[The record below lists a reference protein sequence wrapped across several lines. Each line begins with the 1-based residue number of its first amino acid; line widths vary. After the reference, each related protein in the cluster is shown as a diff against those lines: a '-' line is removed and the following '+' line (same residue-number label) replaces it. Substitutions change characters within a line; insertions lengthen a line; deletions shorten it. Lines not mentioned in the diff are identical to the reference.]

1 MERGEKQSIFD
12 EETSIKPD
20 KYTKWADEFIS
31 AMDNGHWTVDNFK
44 FSSDVQDFKVNLVE
58 KERELLSRTIPT
70 IGNVECKVKLWWINM
85 GRTLN
90 RRSMIDLGI
99 AMGNTERIHAKAYE
113 RLMTVLGLE
122 EVFDEVMKLPLIK
135 GREAYLGKYAHKY
148 YKDSKKQ
155 FVYAMILFTLFVENV
170 SLFSQFYII
179 LWFGRFKNVLK
190 DTTQQVMYTK
200 NEELIH
206 SRVGIKIINTIRE
219 EHPELFDEEMK
230 EKVLYEVNQSFKWES
245 DIIDWLLGDY
255 EGKRLSRPILK
266 EYVKSQLNE
275 SIQEIGFG
283 KVFDIDPELARD
295 FEWMNEEVHGNNVT
309 DFFHQRPVDY
319 SKGNKAVDLDDLI

>member
-1 MERGEKQSIFD
+1 MEQEARTIFD

-20 KYTKWADEFIS
+20 KYTAWADEFIK
-31 AMDNGHWTVDNFK
+31 AMDDGHWTVDNFK
-44 FSSDVQDFKVNLVE
+44 FSSDIQDFKVNCTE
-58 KERELLSRTIPT
+58 EEREVIVRTLAC

-113 RLMTVLGLE
+113 RLISVLGLDDS
-122 EVFDEVMKLPLIK
+122 FDEILKLPLIK
-135 GREAYLGKYAHKY
+135 GREAYLGKYVHKY

-170 SLFSQFYII
+170 SLFSQFYIV
-179 LWFGRFKNVLK
+179 LWFGRFKNLFK
-190 DTTQQVMYTK
+190 DMNQQVMYTK

-206 SRVGIKIINTIRE
+206 SRVGIKIINTIRQ
-219 EHPELFDEEMK
+219 EHPELFDEELR
-230 EKVLYEVNQSFKWES
+230 EKVIHEVHQSLNWES
-245 DIIDWLLGDY
+245 DIIRWLLGNY
-255 EGKRLSRPILK
+255 TGPRLTPESLIEFTK
-266 EYVKSQLNE
+266 IQLND
-275 SIQEIGFG
+275 SMKEIGFG
-283 KVFDIDPELARD
+283 KVFEIDPVLARD
-295 FEWMNEEVHGNNVT
+295 SEWMLEEIHANNVT

-319 SKGNKAVDLDDLI
+319 TKGGKTVDLDDLID